1 MLKTSASE
9 GGINFSKYERIP
21 VHVEGGRTSTLVPV
35 PPPPHLQKVATPPQ
49 LHPHAPAPANKRQQ
63 QQHQVF
69 KIFLQLLVCFK
80 I

>member
-49 LHPHAPAPANKRQQ
+49 LHPHAPAPVSTLNLA
-63 QQHQVF
+63 
-69 KIFLQLLVCFK
+69 L
-80 I
+80 